1 MKKEEE
7 VPEAPA
13 RSDCPLDKDELG
25 RSTWG
30 LLHTVSWSF
39 WSQCVFVF
47 LSNFTNFRWPLIILT
62 SRPMSRNRT
71 WKDFSTFYRD
81 FTHVNFAPK
90 TSDRS
95 ELRFYVNCLLVL
107 ILSISLYPIADSR
120 RRQFKRNHRKLY
132 HSGSVEFTT
141 KSTWNLAN
149 LNLTVTKWTR
159 GGETAGSMAHV
170 IDSQITCKIKVE
182 FSIWTTEAFCVFPI
196 FFIIIHGFSSLME
209 LIFLFFHQ
217 FGNSWWNLLQ
227 KFSL

>member
-47 LSNFTNFRWPLIILT
+47 LSNFTNFRWPLIIPT

-81 FTHVNFAPK
+81 FTLVNFAPK

-95 ELRFYVNCLLVL
+95 ELRFYVNFLLVL
-107 ILSISLYPIADSR
+107 ILSISDCRLKETPIQTQSQETLSQWLCR
-120 RRQFKRNHRKLY
+120 IHNKVNVKLGKPEFDCNKVNERWRDGWLD
-132 HSGSVEFTT
+132 GSCD
-141 KSTWNLAN
+141 WLPNYL
-149 LNLTVTKWTR
+149 
-159 GGETAGSMAHV
+159 
-170 IDSQITCKIKVE
+170 
-182 FSIWTTEAFCVFPI
+182 
-196 FFIIIHGFSSLME
+196 
-209 LIFLFFHQ
+209 
-217 FGNSWWNLLQ
+217 
-227 KFSL
+227 